1 MLWFVDYD
9 GGRNRMAVVAVL
21 YFCVL
26 IASRAATLVD
36 CRGGTNIPRGW
47 WRRRRRRCWMKSRRC
62 RNDILFRDIV
72 ASCHRLQQFGGT
84 QRYGCTLAENYQIC
98 GCERVPALVFL
109 LLLDLF
115 IDQTQ
120 AWERRCLRLFA
131 A

>member
-26 IASRAATLVD
+26 IATRAATLVD
-36 CRGGTNIPRGW
+36 CRGGADISSSS
-47 WRRRRRRCWMKSRRC
+47 WRRRCKWRRCWRRIRRC

-72 ASCHRLQQFGGT
+72 ATCHRLQQFGGA

-98 GCERVPALVFL
+98 G
-109 LLLDLF
+109 
-115 IDQTQ
+115 
-120 AWERRCLRLFA
+120 
-131 A
+131 